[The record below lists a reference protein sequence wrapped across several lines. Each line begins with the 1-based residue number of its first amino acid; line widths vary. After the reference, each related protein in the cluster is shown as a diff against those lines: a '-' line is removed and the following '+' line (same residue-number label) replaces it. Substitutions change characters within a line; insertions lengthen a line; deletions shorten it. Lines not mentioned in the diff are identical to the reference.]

1 MKINHDYS
9 LVIKEAT
16 IHSYCL
22 QLIKRDSR
30 ESTLTRDLKK
40 SKLQEQQQKKG
51 SIGKKRNLRVN
62 MIK

>member
-22 QLIKRDSR
+22 QLLKCDSR
-30 ESTLTRDLKK
+30 QNSLTRDLKK
-40 SKLQEQQQKKG
+40 SKLQEQQQKKEVLEKSG
-51 SIGKKRNLRVN
+51 I
-62 MIK
+62 